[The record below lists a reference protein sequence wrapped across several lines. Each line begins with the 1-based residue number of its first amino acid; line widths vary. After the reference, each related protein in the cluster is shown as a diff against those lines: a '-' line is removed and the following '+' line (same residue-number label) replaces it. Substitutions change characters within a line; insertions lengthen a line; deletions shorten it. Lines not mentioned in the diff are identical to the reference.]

1 MWIVKT
7 ALEKPYTFIVM
18 AILILLTTPLAVMRT
33 PVDVLPE
40 INIPV
45 ISVIWSYNGLS
56 AQQMGNRITQ
66 SHERSL
72 TTTVSDIE
80 HIESRSLGG
89 IAIIK
94 IFFQPNVN
102 IQTAIAQV
110 VASATAI
117 VRQMP
122 PGITPPLVIKYTAS
136 SVPVVQVGMSSNVLA
151 EKELF
156 DAALN
161 ILRPQLV
168 TIPGVAMP
176 FPYGGKVRAVSV
188 DIDPQALLAKG
199 LTSSDI
205 VNAIT
210 TQNLT
215 LPSGTAKIGDT
226 EFGVSLNASPPN
238 IAGLNDIPVKT
249 VNGVTTFMREVAHVR
264 DGFSPQINI
273 VRQDGKRGLLLT
285 ALKNG
290 GASTLDVV
298 NALKAK
304 LPSLLPLL
312 PEGIEV
318 KLLSDQSIFVK
329 EAIAGVIHEALIAA
343 GLTAIML
350 LLFLGNWRTTT
361 IIAVSIPLSIFS
373 SLIAL
378 QMLGETIN
386 IMTLG
391 GLALAVGILVDDAT
405 VTIENI
411 ERHLHMGKGLYE
423 SIMDGAGEIAVPAF
437 VSTLCICIVFVP
449 MFFLGGVAKYLFVP
463 LAEAV
468 CFAMLASYVLSRTLV
483 PTMAYM
489 LLRNQGK
496 PGVVTRWI
504 HSVHVGFNERFEK
517 FKTAYVLLLS
527 HLLTHR
533 KQFIFS
539 FLGFCLLSCGIFG
552 LLGRD
557 LFPYVDTG
565 QIKLHMRAPSGTRVE
580 RTAVIADEV
589 QAVIRQVIPESE
601 LDSIL
606 DNIGLPNSGIN
617 LSYSSSGTIAAF
629 DADILITLK
638 PGHKPSQEYM
648 EAMLKPLRENF
659 PGIEF
664 FYQPADIVTQ
674 ILNFGIPAAVD
685 VQIVGPN
692 YPANQ
697 QLAAKLVT
705 KIAAVPGAADVNIH
719 QRLDSPSIALR
730 MDRTRMQSVGV
741 NGLTPAD
748 LAQNVLLPLS
758 GSAQTSPSFWLNPVN
773 NINYS
778 ISVQAPQVKIDSL
791 DELLRLPVG
800 PSNAATSTAA
810 AAANAAAGRGPQ
822 LLGNLVTAR
831 PEAEFAILT
840 RYNILPSID
849 IYANVRGRDLASVAK
864 DIQVIMDEAKAELP
878 RGSRLVMRGQ
888 VETMLS
894 SYQGLGVGLIGAII
908 LVYLLIVVN
917 FQSWLDPF
925 IIVAGLIAALAGIAW
940 MLILTGTNL
949 SVPALTG
956 AIMTMGV
963 ATANSVLVISFAR
976 QRLQDGLPPLSAA
989 LEAGATRLRPV
1000 LMTALAMMI
1009 GMIPMAIGLG
1019 EGSEQNAPLGRAVI
1033 GGLLFA
1039 TVSTVLFVPVLF
1051 ASFHRWLAIRNE
1063 QKEALT

>member
-1 MWIVKT
+1 MWIVRT

-18 AILILLTTPLAVMRT
+18 AILILITTPLAVMRT

-45 ISVIWSYNGLS
+45 ISVIWNYNGLS

-66 SHERSL
+66 SHERIL

-80 HIESRSLGG
+80 HIESQSLGG

-102 IQTAIAQV
+102 IQSALSQV
-110 VASATAI
+110 VAVSQS
-117 VRQMP
+117 VLRQMP
-122 PGITPPLVIKYTAS
+122 PGITPPLIIKYTAS
-136 SVPVVQVGMSSNVLA
+136 SVPVIQLGMSSTVLA

-156 DAALN
+156 DAAIN
-161 ILRPQLV
+161 ILRPQLI
-168 TIPGVAMP
+168 TIPGIAMP

-199 LTSSDI
+199 MTSSDI
-205 VNAIT
+205 INAVT

-215 LPSGTAKIGDT
+215 LPAGTTKIGDT
-226 EFGVSLNASPPN
+226 EFNVTLNSSPPS
-238 IAGLNDIPVKT
+238 IAELNNIPVRT
-249 VNGVTTFMREVAHVR
+249 VGGATTFLREVAHVR

-273 VRQDGKRGLLLT
+273 VRQDGQRGLLLT

-298 NALKAK
+298 NAVKAK

-318 KLLSDQSIFVK
+318 KLLADQSIFVK
-329 EAIAGVIHEALIAA
+329 EAIAAVVHEALIA
-343 GLTAIML
+343 GVLTALML
-350 LLFLGNWRTTT
+350 LLFLGNWRSTL

-373 SLIAL
+373 SLIVL
-378 QMLGETIN
+378 HLLGETIN

-405 VTIENI
+405 VTLENI
-411 ERHLHMGKGLYE
+411 ERHMHMGKGLYE
-423 SIMDGAGEIAVPAF
+423 SIMEGAGEIAVPAF

-468 CFAMLASYVLSRTLV
+468 IFAMLASYILSRTLV
-483 PTMAYM
+483 PTMAY
-489 LLRNQGK
+489 LLMGNMTNQGRIDR
-496 PGVVTRWI
+496 VI
-504 HSVHVGFNERFEK
+504 YAVHVRFNVRVEK
-517 FKTAYVLLLS
+517 FRTAYVLLLS

-533 KQFIFS
+533 KQFIFG
-539 FLGFCLLSCGIFG
+539 FLFFCVASCGIFA

-557 LFPYVDTG
+557 LFPLVDTG
-565 QIKLHMRAPSGTRVE
+565 EIKLHMRAPSGTRVE
-580 RTAVIADEV
+580 RTAIIADEV
-589 QAVIRQVIPESE
+589 QTVIRRVIPEND
-601 LDSIL
+601 LASIL
-606 DNIGLPNSGIN
+606 DNVGLPNSGIN
-617 LSYSSSGTIAAF
+617 LSYSSSGTIGAF
-629 DADILITLK
+629 DADIMITLK
-638 PGHKPSQEYM
+638 RGHRPSEYYM
-648 EAMLKPLRENF
+648 EALLPELRKNF
-659 PGIEF
+659 PDVEF
-664 FYQPADIVTQ
+664 FYQPADLVTQ
-674 ILNFGIPAAVD
+674 ILNFGIPAAID
-685 VQIVGPN
+685 VQIVGAN
-692 YPANQ
+692 YAANQ
-697 QLAAKLVT
+697 QLASKLVT
-705 KIAAVPGAADVNIH
+705 KIAGVKGAADVHVH
-719 QRLDSPSIALR
+719 QRLDKPAIALK
-730 MDRTRMQSVGV
+730 MDRTRMQGL
-741 NGLTPAD
+741 NLTPAD

-758 GSAQTSPSFWLNPVN
+758 GSAQTAPSFWLNPNN

-778 ISVQAPQVKIDSL
+778 IQVQAPQSRIESL
-791 DELLRLPVG
+791 DDLLRLPVG
-800 PSNAATSTAA
+800 PSNAAASNVL
-810 AAANAAAGRGPQ
+810 AAANAASGRSTQ
-822 LLGNLVTAR
+822 LLGNLVTVS
-831 PEAEFAILT
+831 PTAEFAIVT
-840 RYNILPSID
+840 RYNIQPSIN
-849 IYANVRGRDLASVAK
+849 IYANVRGRDLAGVASE
-864 DIQVIMDEAKAELP
+864 IQMIMDAAQAELP
-878 RGSRLVMRGQ
+878 RGSRMVMRGQ
-888 VETMLS
+888 VETMKN
-894 SYQGLGVGLIGAII
+894 SYTGLAIGLLAAIV

-925 IIVAGLIAALAGIAW
+925 IVVAALIAALAGIAW
-940 MLILTGTNL
+940 MLILTATNL

-976 QRLQDGLPPLSAA
+976 QRLADGLPALSAA

-1000 LMTALAMMI
+1000 LMTALAMI
-1009 GMIPMAIGLG
+1009 LGMVPIAIGIG

-1039 TVSTVLFVPVLF
+1039 TVSTLFFVPVLF
-1051 ASFHRWLAIRNE
+1051 ASFHRMLALRND
-1063 QKEALT
+1063 QRRALT

>member
-1 MWIVKT
+1 MWIVRT

-56 AQQMGNRITQ
+56 AEQMGNRITQ
-66 SHERSL
+66 SHERIL
-72 TTTVSDIE
+72 TTTVNDIE
-80 HIESRSLGG
+80 HIESQSLGG

-102 IQTAIAQV
+102 IQTAISQV
-110 VASATAI
+110 VAVSQA
-117 VRQMP
+117 VLRQMP

-136 SVPVVQVGMSSNVLA
+136 SIPVIQIGMSSTVLA

-161 ILRPQLV
+161 ILRPQIV
-168 TIPGVAMP
+168 TIPGIAMP

-199 LTSSDI
+199 MTSSDVI
-205 VNAIT
+205 NAIT

-215 LPSGTAKIGDT
+215 LPAGTTKIGDT
-226 EFGVSLNASPPN
+226 EFNVSLNASPPS
-238 IAGLNDIPVKT
+238 IAELNNIPVRT
-249 VNGVTTFMREVAHVR
+249 VNGATTFLREVAHVR

-273 VRQDGKRGLLLT
+273 VRQDGQRGLLLT

-298 NALKAK
+298 NALKEK

-318 KLLSDQSIFVK
+318 KLLADQSIFVK
-329 EAIAGVIHEALIAA
+329 EAIAGVVHEALIAA
-343 GLTAIML
+343 VLTAIML
-350 LLFLGNWRTTT
+350 LLFLGNWRTTV
-361 IIAVSIPLSIFS
+361 IIAISIPLSIFS
-373 SLIAL
+373 SLIVL
-378 QMLGETIN
+378 HLLGETIN

-411 ERHLHMGKGLYE
+411 ERHLHMGKDLYE
-423 SIMDGAGEIAVPAF
+423 AIMEGAGEIAVPAF

-468 CFAMLASYVLSRTLV
+468 IFAMLASYILSRTLV

-489 LLRNQGK
+489 LLGHATKQGRI
-496 PGVVTRWI
+496 GQAI
-504 HSVHVGFNERFEK
+504 YDVHVRFNSRFEK
-517 FKTAYVLLLS
+517 FRTAYVLLLS

-533 KQFIFS
+533 KQFIFG
-539 FLGFCLLSCGIFG
+539 FLFFCIASCGIFA

-557 LFPYVDTG
+557 LFPLVDTG

-580 RTAVIADEV
+580 RTAIIADQV
-589 QAVIRQVIPESE
+589 QTVIRQVIPEKDLE
-601 LDSIL
+601 GVI
-606 DNIGLPNSGIN
+606 DNVGLPNSGIN
-617 LSYSSSGTIAAF
+617 LSYSSSGTIGAF
-629 DADILITLK
+629 DADIMITLK
-638 PGHKPSQEYM
+638 PGHRPSEEYM
-648 EAMLKPLRENF
+648 EALLPQLRKNF
-659 PGIEF
+659 PDVEF
-664 FYQPADIVTQ
+664 FFQPADIVTQ
-674 ILNFGIPAAVD
+674 ILNFGLPAAID
-685 VQIVGPN
+685 VQIVGAN
-692 YPANQ
+692 YAANQ
-697 QLAAKLVT
+697 KFASKLVT
-705 KIAAVPGAADVNIH
+705 KIAAVPGAADVHVH
-719 QRLDSPSIALR
+719 QRLDKPSIALK
-730 MDRTRMQSVGV
+730 MDRTRMQGL
-741 NGLTPAD
+741 NLTPAD

-758 GSAQTSPSFWLNPVN
+758 GSAQTSPSFWLNPSN

-778 ISVQAPQVKIDSL
+778 IQVQAPQAKIESL
-791 DELLRLPVG
+791 DDLLRLPVG
-800 PSNAATSTAA
+800 PSNAAASSVLAA
-810 AAANAAAGRGPQ
+810 SNAANGRTTQ
-822 LLGNLVTAR
+822 LLGNLVTVT
-831 PEAEFAILT
+831 PTAEFAILT
-840 RYNILPSID
+840 RYNIQPSID
-849 IYANVRGRDLASVAK
+849 IYANVRGRDLAGVASDVQK
-864 DIQVIMDEAKAELP
+864 IMDAARAELP
-878 RGSRLVMRGQ
+878 RGSRMVMRGQ
-888 VETMLS
+888 VETMKN
-894 SYQGLGVGLIGAII
+894 SYTGLAIGLLGAIV

-925 IIVAGLIAALAGIAW
+925 IVIAALIAALAGIAW
-940 MLILTGTNL
+940 MLILTATNL

-976 QRLQDGLPPLSAA
+976 QRLADGLPALSAA
-989 LEAGATRLRPV
+989 LEAGSTRLRPV
-1000 LMTALAMMI
+1000 LMTALAMI
-1009 GMIPMAIGLG
+1009 LGMIPIAIGIG

-1033 GGLLFA
+1033 GGLIFA
-1039 TVSTVLFVPVLF
+1039 TVSTLLFVPVLF
-1051 ASFHRWLAIRNE
+1051 ASFHRLLALRNE
-1063 QKEALT
+1063 QRRALT

>member
-1 MWIVKT
+1 MWIVRT

-18 AILILLTTPLAVMRT
+18 AILILLSTPSAVMRT

-56 AQQMGNRITQ
+56 AQQMGYRITQ

-122 PGITPPLVIKYTAS
+122 PGATPPLVIKYTAS
-136 SVPVVQVGMSSNVLA
+136 SIPVVQVGMSSNVLA

-161 ILRPQLV
+161 ILRPQLITV
-168 TIPGVAMP
+168 PGVAMP

-199 LTSSDI
+199 LSSSDI

-226 EFGVSLNASPPN
+226 EFGISMNASPPS
-238 IAGLNDIPVKT
+238 IAGLNDIPIKT
-249 VNGVTTFMREVAHVR
+249 SNGVTTFMREVAHIR

-298 NALKAK
+298 NALKIK
-304 LPSLLPLL
+304 LPTLLPLL
-312 PEGIEV
+312 PDGIEV
-318 KLLSDQSIFVK
+318 KLVSDQSIFVK
-329 EAIAGVIHEALIAA
+329 DAIASVIHEALIAGA
-343 GLTAIML
+343 LTAIML

-361 IIAVSIPLSIFS
+361 IIAVSIPLSIFT

-378 QMLGETIN
+378 HMLGETIN

-489 LLRNQGK
+489 LLRNPGK
-496 PGVVTRWI
+496 PGLVSRWI

-517 FKTAYVLLLS
+517 FRTSYVLFLS

-533 KQFIFS
+533 KRFIFT
-539 FLGFCLLSCGIFG
+539 FLGFCLLSCSLFG

-565 QIKLHMRAPSGTRVE
+565 QIKLHMRAPTGTRVE

-589 QAVIRQVIPESE
+589 QDVIRQIIPEKE

-617 LSYSSSGTIAAF
+617 LSYSSSGTIGAF

-638 PGHKPSQEYM
+638 HGHRPTQEVM
-648 EAMLKPLRENF
+648 EALLPPLRQSF
-659 PGIEF
+659 PGVEF

-674 ILNFGIPAAVD
+674 ILNFGIPAAIG
-685 VQIVGPN
+685 VQLVGPN

-697 QLAAKLVT
+697 QLAARLAH
-705 KIAAVPGAADVNIH
+705 KIAAVSGAADVNIH
-719 QRLDSPSIALR
+719 QRLNAPSIALN
-730 MDRTRMQSVGV
+730 MDRTRMQTAGL
-741 NGLTPAD
+741 NGLTPTD

-758 GSAQTSPSFWLNPVN
+758 GSAQTSPSFWLNPAN

-778 ISVQAPQVKIDSL
+778 VSIQAPQAKIDSL

-800 PSNAATSTAA
+800 PSNAATSNAT
-810 AAANAAAGRGPQ
+810 AAANAASGRGSQ

-831 PEAEFAILT
+831 PDTEFAIMT

-894 SYQGLGVGLIGAII
+894 SYQGLALGLIGAII

-976 QRLQDGLPPLSAA
+976 QRLKDGLPPLSAA
-989 LEAGATRLRPV
+989 LEAGSTRLRPV
-1000 LMTALAMMI
+1000 LMTALAMI
-1009 GMIPMAIGLG
+1009 LGMIPMAIGLG

-1039 TVSTVLFVPVLF
+1039 TVSTLLFVPVLF

>member
-1 MWIVKT
+1 MWIVRT

-18 AILILLTTPLAVMRT
+18 AILILLSTPLSLMRT
-33 PVDVLPE
+33 PMDVLPE

-45 ISVIWSYNGLS
+45 VSVIWSYNGLS

-80 HIESRSLGG
+80 HIESQSLGG

-94 IFFQPNVN
+94 IYFQPNVN

-110 VASATAI
+110 VASSQS
-117 VRQMP
+117 VLRQMP

-136 SVPVVQVGMSSNVLA
+136 SVPVIQLGMSSTTLS

-156 DAALN
+156 DSALN

-168 TIPGVAMP
+168 TIPGIAMP

-188 DIDPQALLAKG
+188 DINPQALLAKG
-199 LTSSDI
+199 MTSSDVI
-205 VNAIT
+205 NAIT
-210 TQNLT
+210 SQNLT
-215 LPSGTAKIGDT
+215 LPSGTTKIGDT
-226 EFGVSLNASPPN
+226 EFNISLNASPTS
-238 IAGLNDIPVKT
+238 IQGLNDIPVKT
-249 VNGVTTFMREVAHVR
+249 INGATTYLREVAHVR

-273 VRQDGKRGLLLT
+273 VRQNGQRGLLLT

-298 NALKAK
+298 NNLKAK

-318 KLLSDQSIFVK
+318 KLLADQSVFVK

-343 GLTAIML
+343 LLTALML

-361 IIAVSIPLSIFS
+361 IIAISIPLSIFT
-373 SLIAL
+373 SLIVL
-378 QMLGETIN
+378 QLLGETIN

-449 MFFLGGVAKYLFVP
+449 MFFLGGVARYLFVP

-468 CFAMLASYVLSRTLV
+468 IFAMLASYVLSRTLV
-483 PTMAYM
+483 PTMA
-489 LLRNQGK
+489 LLLLKNQGK
-496 PGVVTRWI
+496 PGRITLWI
-504 HSVHVGFNERFEK
+504 HDIHEKFNHHFEK
-517 FKTAYVLLLS
+517 LRTHYVLLLS

-533 KQFIFS
+533 KQFIAS
-539 FLGFCLLSCGIFG
+539 FLGFCILSCGIFFI
-552 LLGRD
+552 LGRD
-557 LFPYVDTG
+557 LFPNVDTG

-580 RTAVIADEV
+580 KTALIADEV
-589 QAVIRQVIPESE
+589 QAVIRQVIPEKE
-601 LDSIL
+601 IDSIL

-617 LSYSSSGTIAAF
+617 LSYSSSGTIGSF
-629 DADILITLK
+629 DADILISLK
-638 PGHKPSQEYM
+638 PGHRPSEYYI
-648 EAMLKPLRENF
+648 EELLPVLRKNF

-664 FYQPADIVTQ
+664 FFQPADIVTQ
-674 ILNFGIPAAVD
+674 ILNFGIPAAID
-685 VQIVGPN
+685 VQIVGNN
-692 YPANQ
+692 YAANQ
-697 QLAAKLVT
+697 QLAGKLVN
-705 KIAAVPGAADVNIH
+705 KISAIKGAADSHIH
-719 QRLDSPSIALR
+719 QRLDTPSIALK
-730 MDRTRMQSVGV
+730 MDRARMQGI
-741 NGLTPAD
+741 GLTPAD

-758 GSAQTSPSFWLNPVN
+758 GSAQTSPSFWLNPAN

-778 ISVQAPQVKIDSL
+778 IQVQAPQASIESL
-791 DELLRLPVG
+791 DDLMRLPVG
-800 PSNAATSTAA
+800 PSNAAQSAAYSALNTAS
-810 AAANAAAGRGPQ
+810 GKGPQ
-822 LLGNLVTAR
+822 LLGNLVSPSPTV
-831 PEAEFAILT
+831 EFSILT
-840 RYNILPSID
+840 RYNILPSIN
-849 IYANVRGRDLASVAK
+849 IYTNVRGRDLASVAK
-864 DIQVIMDEAKAELP
+864 EIQVIIDEAKSELP
-878 RGSRLVMRGQ
+878 RGSRIVMRGQ
-888 VETMLS
+888 IETMYN
-894 SYQGLGVGLIGAII
+894 SYIGLGIGLIGAII

-925 IIVAGLIAALAGIAW
+925 IIISALIAALAGIAW
-940 MLILTGTNL
+940 MLILTRTNL

-976 QRLQDGLPPLSAA
+976 QRLNDGLPPLSAA
-989 LEAGATRLRPV
+989 LEAGSTRLRPV
-1000 LMTALAMMI
+1000 LMTALAMII
-1009 GMIPMAIGLG
+1009 GMIPMAIGIG

-1039 TVSTVLFVPVLF
+1039 TVSTILFVPVVF
-1051 ASFHRWLAIRNE
+1051 ASFHRWLAIRNDHR
-1063 QKEALT
+1063 KAST